1 MPEKTDRE
9 LVEIALKGEKNAFE
23 ALILRY
29 QNGIINYIYRMI
41 LDMDEAMDLAQEV
54 FIKAYFSLST
64 YNPTY
69 SFSTW
74 IYKIASNLTI
84 DHLRKKKRKDFN
96 TESLSLRNKEI
107 EIADHSMS
115 PVKNLDREMFY
126 KKLENAINMLP
137 EPLREFVILRDINE
151 LSYNEIAEIKNL
163 PIGTVKNKIFRAREI
178 LRKLLEDEN
187 AP

>member
-1 MPEKTDRE
+1 MSENDRE
-9 LVEIALKGEKNAFE
+9 LVENALKGEKRAFE
-23 ALILRY
+23 ALVIRY

-54 FIKAYFSLST
+54 FIKAYFSLNT
-64 YNPTY
+64 YNPRY

-84 DHLRKKKRKDFN
+84 DYLRRKKRKNFN
-96 TESLSLRNKEI
+96 TESLHPGNKEI
-107 EIADHSMS
+107 DIPDHSMS
-115 PVKNLDREMFY
+115 PTRNFDRETFY
-126 KKLENAINMLP
+126 KKLEDALSKLP
-137 EPLREFVILRDINE
+137 DSLREFIILRDINE

-163 PIGTVKNKIFRAREI
+163 PLGTVKNKIFRGREI
-178 LRKLLEDEN
+178 LRKLLEDED

>member
-1 MPEKTDRE
+1 MSGKSDRE
-9 LVEIALKGEKNAFE
+9 LVEIALKGEKKAFE

-54 FIKAYFSLST
+54 FIRAFFSLST
-64 YNPTY
+64 YNPIY

-84 DHLRKKKRKDFN
+84 DYLRKKRRKNFN
-96 TESLSLRNKEI
+96 TESLSLTNRETEI
-107 EIADHSMS
+107 PDHRMS
-115 PVKNLDREMFY
+115 PVKSLDREMFY
-126 KKLENAINMLP
+126 EKLENAINMLP
-137 EPLREFVILRDINE
+137 ESLREFIILRDINE

-163 PIGTVKNKIFRAREI
+163 PLGTVKNKIFRGREI
-178 LRKLLEDEN
+178 LRKLLEEED